1 MSKRINVPGNLGTT
15 GDELIDLLQASVFD
29 CLNLSMWLQTWL
41 SCVLVSKR
49 IEDVMQRSWQR
60 MWNSLHIMLAENRL
74 WWMMSF

>member
-1 MSKRINVPGNLGTT
+1 MNVPGNLGSP

-29 CLNLSMWLQTWL
+29 CLHLSMWLQTWF

-49 IEDVMQRSWQR
+49 NDDLVQRSWQR
-60 MWNSLHIMLAENRL
+60 MWNFLHIMLAENRL